1 MTPPSPESFHDLF
14 HGLAKARVA
23 FLVTGRIALTLH
35 GIPRLSDNVE
45 LLLEPGAENGERAR
59 AAFAAWG
66 FAAQPGAVSSHPAAT
81 VTRLAH
87 PTATLG
93 LVDLVLVP
101 GADWA
106 TLSARATTFHLVDLE
121 VHAVS
126 RDDLLR
132 LREASDRQEDREDAA
147 SIRLLAEVQR
157 GATAVEPGDV
167 RREQLVKFQR
177 WHTENR
183 CEWLLAAF
191 RLGRGL
197 PPEQSAPRNP
207 RFRDTKPWKR

>member
-1 MTPPSPESFHDLF
+1 MRVVPESFYDLF
-14 HGLAKARVA
+14 HGLAAAHVA
-23 FLVTGRIALTLH
+23 HLVTGRVALTLH
-35 GIPRLSDNVE
+35 GIPRLTDNVE
-45 LLLEPGAENGERAR
+45 LLLEPGEENGARAR
-59 AAFAAWG
+59 AVFSAWG
-66 FAAQPGAVSSHPAAT
+66 FAAQADGVSSHPAAT

-93 LVDLVLVP
+93 RVDLVLLP
-101 GADWA
+101 DADWA
-106 TLSARATTFHLVDLE
+106 ALRARATAFHLVDLE

-132 LREASDRQEDREDAA
+132 LREATDRQEDREDAA
-147 SIRLLAEVQR
+147 SIRLLAEVQQ
-157 GATAVEPGDV
+157 GGVTVEPGDV

-207 RFRDTKPWKR
+207 RFRSTKPWKR

>member
-1 MTPPSPESFHDLF
+1 MATPAPESFYDF
-14 HGLAKARVA
+14 FRGLAKARVG

-35 GIPRLSDNVE
+35 GIPRLTDNVE
-45 LLLEPGAENGERAR
+45 LLLEPGEENGARAR
-59 AAFAAWG
+59 AVFSAWG
-66 FAAQPGAVSSHPAAT
+66 FAAQAGGVSSHPGAA

-87 PTATLG
+87 PTASLG

-101 GADWA
+101 DADWA
-106 TLSARATTFHLVDLE
+106 TLSARATVFHLVDLAIP
-121 VHAVS
+121 AVS
-126 RDDLLR
+126 RDDLLL
-132 LREASDRQEDREDAA
+132 LREGSGSPEGREDAA
-147 SIRLLAEVQR
+147 SIRLLAAVEG

-207 RFRDTKPWKR
+207 RFRSTKPWKR